1 LFRSALSFAGS
12 SEALNKV
19 HCRVGSP
26 QYGLFNT
33 CYPYWRAGFNRS
45 SQHSRFGG
53 FDDGSKEEIDTG
65 RHYPRWDVRPLR
77 GAMNGKDL
85 LFRAAHAATIKLLTG
100 SGRSSCA
107 PLARARG
114 SVVEFVL
121 TALSPH
127 CGLDCAGQCY
137 RFDRPFEQRNVAQRV
152 HKFSTPRNERTLL
165 LGW

>member
-65 RHYPRWDVRPLR
+65 APLPSLGRPAAAGR
-77 GAMNGKDL
+77 DERKRFVIPSCPCSNDQVAITEMCRRAGISQPFNGRKKYDC
-85 LFRAAHAATIKLLTG
+85 AADEMGWLKQLEDENAKLKKLCRSLAKKSR
-100 SGRSSCA
+100 SGR
-107 PLARARG
+107 
-114 SVVEFVL
+114 
-121 TALSPH
+121 T
-127 CGLDCAGQCY
+127 
-137 RFDRPFEQRNVAQRV
+137 
-152 HKFSTPRNERTLL
+152 
-165 LGW
+165 